1 MTRESTDPNEEEL
14 TDARVA
20 AYLQD
25 HPDFLAR
32 NPEVLKFLS
41 APDRELGDGVSDI
54 QTAMIRQLRTE
65 IARLNARQDEI
76 ILTSRANLN
85 TQTRVHECVIAL
97 LAAKSFEQAIQ
108 IITTDF
114 AVMLDLDVVTLC
126 IETEEDATAAQQ
138 LPGLRMLAA
147 GAVDVAIGENK
158 KVHLRS
164 DVPADPEIF
173 GGGATLV
180 RSAAFIRL
188 KISDYTPP
196 ALIAFGA
203 RRPGKF
209 HAGQGTELLNFLGR
223 VVQHDIRLWLTRPSG

>member
-1 MTRESTDPNEEEL
+1 MTQESTDPKDDDL
-14 TDARVA
+14 TDERVA

-25 HPDFLAR
+25 NPDFLSR
-32 NPEVLKFLS
+32 NPDVLRMM
-41 APDRELGDGVSDI
+41 APPDRNFGDGVSDI
-54 QTAMIRQLRTE
+54 QTAMIGQLRTE

-85 TQTRVHECVIAL
+85 TQGRVHECVVAL
-97 LAAKSFEQAIQ
+97 LAAKSFEQAMQ
-108 IITTDF
+108 IVTTDF

-126 IETEEDATAAQQ
+126 IEAEEGAPSP
-138 LPGLRMLAA
+138 LRMSGLRMLAA
-147 GAVDVAIGENK
+147 GGVEATMGENK
-158 KVHLRS
+158 RVRLHS
-164 DVPADPEIF
+164 DAPADPEIF

-188 KISDYTPP
+188 DISGYTPP

-223 VVQHDIRLWLTRPSG
+223 VVEHDIRLWLSLPG

>member
-1 MTRESTDPNEEEL
+1 MTQESTDPKDDDL
-14 TDARVA
+14 TDERVA

-25 HPDFLAR
+25 NPDFLSR
-32 NPEVLKFLS
+32 NPDVLRMM
-41 APDRELGDGVSDI
+41 APPDRNFGDGVSDI
-54 QTAMIRQLRTE
+54 QTAMIGQLRTE

-85 TQTRVHECVIAL
+85 TQGRVHECVVAL
-97 LAAKSFEQAIQ
+97 LVAKSFEQAMQ
-108 IITTDF
+108 IVTTDF

-126 IETEEDATAAQQ
+126 IEVEEGAP
-138 LPGLRMLAA
+138 LPLRMSGLRMLAA
-147 GAVDVAIGENK
+147 GGVEATMGENK
-158 KVHLRS
+158 RVRLHS
-164 DVPADPEIF
+164 DAPADPEIF

-188 KISDYTPP
+188 DISDYTPP

-223 VVQHDIRLWLTRPSG
+223 VVEHDIRLWLSLPG

>member
-1 MTRESTDPNEEEL
+1 MTQESTDPKEADL
-14 TDARVA
+14 TDERVA
-20 AYLQD
+20 AYLQEN
-25 HPDFLAR
+25 PDFLSC
-32 NPEVLKFLS
+32 NPDVLRMM
-41 APDRELGDGVSDI
+41 APPDRKFGDGVSDI
-54 QTAMIRQLRTE
+54 QAAMIGQLRTE

-85 TQTRVHECVIAL
+85 TQGRVHECVVAL
-97 LAAKSFEQAIQ
+97 LAAKSFEQAMQ
-108 IITTDF
+108 IVTTDF

-126 IETEEDATAAQQ
+126 IEAEEGAPSP
-138 LPGLRMLAA
+138 LRMSGLRMMAA
-147 GAVDVAIGENK
+147 GGVEATMGENK
-158 KVHLRS
+158 RVRLHS
-164 DVPADPEIF
+164 DAPADPEIF

-188 KISDYTPP
+188 DISDYTPP

-223 VVQHDIRLWLTRPSG
+223 VVEHDIRLWLSLPG

>member
-1 MTRESTDPNEEEL
+1 MTRESTDSNEDDL

-20 AYLQD
+20 AYLQE
-25 HPDFLAR
+25 HPDFLSH
-32 NPEVLKFLS
+32 NPDVLKFLS
-41 APDRELGDGVSDI
+41 APERDFGDGVSDI
-54 QTAMIRQLRTE
+54 QGAMIRQLRTE
-65 IARLNARQDEI
+65 VARLNARQDEI

-85 TQTRVHECVIAL
+85 TQSRVHECVVAL
-97 LAAKSFEQAIQ
+97 LAARSFEQAIQ
-108 IITTDF
+108 IVTTDF

-126 IETEEDATAAQQ
+126 IETEENATVPLR
-138 LPGLRMLAA
+138 LPGLRMLAV
-147 GAVDVAIGENK
+147 GAVDATLGENK

-209 HAGQGTELLNFLGR
+209 HAGQGTELLNFLGK
-223 VVQHDIRLWLTRPSG
+223 VVEHDIRLWLSRPSE

>member
-1 MTRESTDPNEEEL
+1 MTQESTDPKDDDL
-14 TDARVA
+14 TDERVA
-20 AYLQD
+20 AYLQEN
-25 HPDFLAR
+25 PDFLSC
-32 NPEVLKFLS
+32 NPDVLRMM
-41 APDRELGDGVSDI
+41 APPDRKFGDGVSDI
-54 QTAMIRQLRTE
+54 QTAMIGQLRTE

-85 TQTRVHECVIAL
+85 TQGRVHECVVAL
-97 LAAKSFEQAIQ
+97 LAAKSFEQAMQ
-108 IITTDF
+108 IVTTDF

-126 IETEEDATAAQQ
+126 IEAEEGAPSA
-138 LPGLRMLAA
+138 LRMSGLRMLAA
-147 GAVDVAIGENK
+147 GGVEATMGENK
-158 KVHLRS
+158 RVRLHS
-164 DVPADPEIF
+164 DAPADPEIF

-188 KISDYTPP
+188 DISDYTPP

-223 VVQHDIRLWLTRPSG
+223 VVEHDIRLWLSLPG

>member
-1 MTRESTDPNEEEL
+1 MTQESTDPKDDDL
-14 TDARVA
+14 TDERVA

-25 HPDFLAR
+25 NPDFLSR
-32 NPEVLKFLS
+32 NPDVLRMM
-41 APDRELGDGVSDI
+41 APPDRKFGDGVSDI
-54 QTAMIRQLRTE
+54 QTAMIGQLRTE

-85 TQTRVHECVIAL
+85 TQGRVHECVVAL
-97 LAAKSFEQAIQ
+97 LAAKSFEQAMQ
-108 IITTDF
+108 IVTTDF

-126 IETEEDATAAQQ
+126 IEAEEGAPSA
-138 LPGLRMLAA
+138 LRMSGLRMLAA
-147 GAVDVAIGENK
+147 GGVEATMGENK
-158 KVHLRS
+158 RVRLHS
-164 DVPADPEIF
+164 DAPADPEIF

-188 KISDYTPP
+188 DISDYTPP

-223 VVQHDIRLWLTRPSG
+223 VVEHDIRLWLSLPG

>member
-1 MTRESTDPNEEEL
+1 MTQESTDPKDDDL
-14 TDARVA
+14 TDERVA

-25 HPDFLAR
+25 NPDFLSR
-32 NPEVLKFLS
+32 NPDVLRMM
-41 APDRELGDGVSDI
+41 APPDRKFGDGVSDI
-54 QTAMIRQLRTE
+54 QTAMIGQLRTE

-85 TQTRVHECVIAL
+85 TQGRVHECVVAL
-97 LAAKSFEQAIQ
+97 LAAKSFEQAMQ
-108 IITTDF
+108 IVTTDF

-126 IETEEDATAAQQ
+126 IEAEEGAPSP
-138 LPGLRMLAA
+138 LRMSGLRMLAA
-147 GAVDVAIGENK
+147 GGVEATMGENK
-158 KVHLRS
+158 RVRLHS
-164 DVPADPEIF
+164 DAPADPEIF

-188 KISDYTPP
+188 DISDYTPP

-223 VVQHDIRLWLTRPSG
+223 VVEHDIRLWLSLPG

>member
-1 MTRESTDPNEEEL
+1 MTQESTDSKDDDL
-14 TDARVA
+14 TDERVA

-25 HPDFLAR
+25 NPDFLSR
-32 NPEVLKFLS
+32 NPDVLRMM
-41 APDRELGDGVSDI
+41 APPDRKFGDGVSDI
-54 QTAMIRQLRTE
+54 QTAMIGQLRTE

-85 TQTRVHECVIAL
+85 TQGRVHECVVAL
-97 LAAKSFEQAIQ
+97 LAAKSFEQAMQ
-108 IITTDF
+108 IVTTDF

-126 IETEEDATAAQQ
+126 IEAEEGAPSA
-138 LPGLRMLAA
+138 LRMSGLRMLAA
-147 GAVDVAIGENK
+147 GGVEATMGENK
-158 KVHLRS
+158 RVRLHS
-164 DVPADPEIF
+164 DAPADPEIF

-188 KISDYTPP
+188 DISDYTPP

-223 VVQHDIRLWLTRPSG
+223 VVEHDIRLWLSLPG

>member
-1 MTRESTDPNEEEL
+1 MTQESTDPKDDDL
-14 TDARVA
+14 TDERVA

-25 HPDFLAR
+25 NPDFLSR
-32 NPEVLKFLS
+32 NPDVLRMM
-41 APDRELGDGVSDI
+41 APPDRKFGDGVSDI
-54 QTAMIRQLRTE
+54 QTAMIGQLRTE

-85 TQTRVHECVIAL
+85 TQGRVHECVVAL
-97 LAAKSFEQAIQ
+97 LAAKSFEQAMQ
-108 IITTDF
+108 IVTTDF

-126 IETEEDATAAQQ
+126 IEAEEGA
-138 LPGLRMLAA
+138 PSPFRMSGLRMLAA
-147 GAVDVAIGENK
+147 GGVEATMGENK
-158 KVHLRS
+158 RVRLHS
-164 DVPADPEIF
+164 DAPADPEIF

-188 KISDYTPP
+188 DISDYTPP

-223 VVQHDIRLWLTRPSG
+223 VVEHDIRLWLSLPG

>member
-1 MTRESTDPNEEEL
+1 MTQESTDPKEADL
-14 TDARVA
+14 TDERVA

-25 HPDFLAR
+25 NPDFLSR
-32 NPEVLKFLS
+32 NPDVLRMM
-41 APDRELGDGVSDI
+41 APPDRNFGDGVSDI
-54 QTAMIRQLRTE
+54 QTAMIGQLRTE

-85 TQTRVHECVIAL
+85 TQGRVHECVVAL
-97 LAAKSFEQAIQ
+97 LAAKSFEQAMQ
-108 IITTDF
+108 IVTTDF

-126 IETEEDATAAQQ
+126 IEAEEGAPSP
-138 LPGLRMLAA
+138 LRMSGLRMLAA
-147 GAVDVAIGENK
+147 GGVEATMGENK
-158 KVHLRS
+158 RVRLHS
-164 DVPADPEIF
+164 DAPADPEIF

-188 KISDYTPP
+188 DISDYTPP

-223 VVQHDIRLWLTRPSG
+223 VVEHDIRLWLSLPG

>member
-1 MTRESTDPNEEEL
+1 MTQESTDPKEADL
-14 TDARVA
+14 TDERVA
-20 AYLQD
+20 AYLQEN
-25 HPDFLAR
+25 PDFLSC
-32 NPEVLKFLS
+32 NPDVLRMM
-41 APDRELGDGVSDI
+41 APPDRKFGDGVSDI
-54 QTAMIRQLRTE
+54 QAAMIGQLRTE

-85 TQTRVHECVIAL
+85 TQGRVHECVVAL
-97 LAAKSFEQAIQ
+97 LAAKSFEQAMQ
-108 IITTDF
+108 IVTTDF

-126 IETEEDATAAQQ
+126 IEAEEGAPSP
-138 LPGLRMLAA
+138 LRMSGLRMLAA
-147 GAVDVAIGENK
+147 GGVEATMGENK
-158 KVHLRS
+158 RVRLHS
-164 DVPADPEIF
+164 DAPADPEIF

-188 KISDYTPP
+188 DISDYTPP

-223 VVQHDIRLWLTRPSG
+223 VVEHDIRLWLSLPG

>member
-1 MTRESTDPNEEEL
+1 MTQESTDPKDDDL
-14 TDARVA
+14 TDERVA
-20 AYLQD
+20 AYLQEN
-25 HPDFLAR
+25 PDFLSC
-32 NPEVLKFLS
+32 NPDVLRMM
-41 APDRELGDGVSDI
+41 APPDRKFGDGVSDI
-54 QTAMIRQLRTE
+54 QAAMIGQLRTE

-85 TQTRVHECVIAL
+85 TQGRVHECVVAL
-97 LAAKSFEQAIQ
+97 LAAKSFEQAMQ
-108 IITTDF
+108 IVTTDF

-126 IETEEDATAAQQ
+126 IEAEEGAPSP
-138 LPGLRMLAA
+138 LRMSGLRMLAA
-147 GAVDVAIGENK
+147 GGVEATMGENK
-158 KVHLRS
+158 RVRLHS
-164 DVPADPEIF
+164 DAPADPEIF

-188 KISDYTPP
+188 DISDYTPP

-223 VVQHDIRLWLTRPSG
+223 VVEHDIRLWLSLPG

>member
-1 MTRESTDPNEEEL
+1 MTQESTDPKDDDL
-14 TDARVA
+14 TDERVA

-25 HPDFLAR
+25 NPEFLSR
-32 NPEVLKFLS
+32 NPDVLRIMA
-41 APDRELGDGVSDI
+41 APDREFGDGVSDI
-54 QTAMIRQLRTE
+54 QTAMIGQLRTE

-85 TQTRVHECVIAL
+85 TQSRVHECVIAL
-97 LAAKSFEQAIQ
+97 LAAKSFEQAMQ
-108 IITTDF
+108 IVTTDF

-126 IETEEDATAAQQ
+126 IEAEEGSPSPLRMT
-138 LPGLRMLAA
+138 GLRMLAA
-147 GAVDVAIGENK
+147 GAVEATMGENK
-158 KVHLRS
+158 RVRLRS
-164 DVPADPEIF
+164 DSPVDPEIF
-173 GGGATLV
+173 GGDATLV

-188 KISDYTPP
+188 DISDYTPP

-223 VVQHDIRLWLTRPSG
+223 VVEHDVRLWLSLPG

>member
-1 MTRESTDPNEEEL
+1 MTQESTDPKDDDL
-14 TDARVA
+14 TDERVA

-25 HPDFLAR
+25 NPDFLSR
-32 NPEVLKFLS
+32 NPDVLRMM
-41 APDRELGDGVSDI
+41 APPDRKFGDGVSDI
-54 QTAMIRQLRTE
+54 QAAMIGQLRTE

-85 TQTRVHECVIAL
+85 TQGRVHECVVAL
-97 LAAKSFEQAIQ
+97 LAAKSFEQAMQ
-108 IITTDF
+108 IVTTDF

-126 IETEEDATAAQQ
+126 IEAEEGAPSA
-138 LPGLRMLAA
+138 LRMSGLRMLAA
-147 GAVDVAIGENK
+147 GGVEATMGENK
-158 KVHLRS
+158 RVRLHS
-164 DVPADPEIF
+164 DAPADPEIF

-188 KISDYTPP
+188 DISDYTPP

-223 VVQHDIRLWLTRPSG
+223 VVEHDIRLWLSLPG

>member
-1 MTRESTDPNEEEL
+1 MTQESTDPKDDDL
-14 TDARVA
+14 TDERVA

-25 HPDFLAR
+25 NPEFLSR
-32 NPEVLKFLS
+32 NPDVLRIMA
-41 APDRELGDGVSDI
+41 APDREFGDGVSDI
-54 QTAMIRQLRTE
+54 QTAMIGQLRTE

-85 TQTRVHECVIAL
+85 TQSRVHECVIAL
-97 LAAKSFEQAIQ
+97 LAAKSFEQAMQ
-108 IITTDF
+108 IVTTDF

-126 IETEEDATAAQQ
+126 IEAEEDGPAP
-138 LPGLRMLAA
+138 LRMSGLRMLAA
-147 GAVDVAIGENK
+147 GAVEATMGENK
-158 KVHLRS
+158 RVRLRS
-164 DVPADPEIF
+164 DSPADPEIF

-188 KISDYTPP
+188 DISDYTPP

-223 VVQHDIRLWLTRPSG
+223 VVEHDIRLWLSLPG

>member
-1 MTRESTDPNEEEL
+1 MTQESTDPKDDDL
-14 TDARVA
+14 TDERVA

-25 HPDFLAR
+25 NPDFLSR
-32 NPEVLKFLS
+32 NPDVLRMM
-41 APDRELGDGVSDI
+41 APPDRNFGDGVSDI
-54 QTAMIRQLRTE
+54 QTAMIGQLRTE

-85 TQTRVHECVIAL
+85 TQGRVHECVVAL
-97 LAAKSFEQAIQ
+97 LAAKSFEQAMQ
-108 IITTDF
+108 IVTTDF

-126 IETEEDATAAQQ
+126 IEAEEGAPSP
-138 LPGLRMLAA
+138 LRMSGLRMLAA
-147 GAVDVAIGENK
+147 GGVEATMGENK
-158 KVHLRS
+158 RVRLHS
-164 DVPADPEIF
+164 DAPADPEIF

-188 KISDYTPP
+188 DISDYTPP

-223 VVQHDIRLWLTRPSG
+223 VVEHDIRLWLSLPG

>member
-1 MTRESTDPNEEEL
+1 MTQESTDPKDDDL
-14 TDARVA
+14 TDERVA

-25 HPDFLAR
+25 NPDFLSR
-32 NPEVLKFLS
+32 NPDVLRMM
-41 APDRELGDGVSDI
+41 APPDRKFGDGVSDI
-54 QTAMIRQLRTE
+54 QTAMIGQLRTE

-85 TQTRVHECVIAL
+85 TQGRVHECVVAL
-97 LAAKSFEQAIQ
+97 LAAKSFEQAMQ
-108 IITTDF
+108 IVTTDF

-126 IETEEDATAAQQ
+126 IEAEEGAPSP
-138 LPGLRMLAA
+138 LRMSGLRMLAA
-147 GAVDVAIGENK
+147 GGVEATMGENK
-158 KVHLRS
+158 RVRLHS
-164 DVPADPEIF
+164 DAPADPEIF

-188 KISDYTPP
+188 DISDYTPP

-203 RRPGKF
+203 RLPGKF

-223 VVQHDIRLWLTRPSG
+223 VVEHDIRLWLSLPA

>member
-1 MTRESTDPNEEEL
+1 MTQESTDPKDDDL
-14 TDARVA
+14 TDDRVA
-20 AYLQD
+20 AYLRD
-25 HPDFLAR
+25 NPDFLAR
-32 NPEVLKFLS
+32 FPDLLSSMAAPER
-41 APDRELGDGVSDI
+41 ALGDGVSDI
-54 QTAMIRQLRTE
+54 QKAMIGRLRTE
-65 IARLNARQDEI
+65 VARINARQDEI

-85 TQTRVHECVIAL
+85 TQGRVHECVIAL

-126 IETEEDATAAQQ
+126 IEAEEGSPSPLRTQ
-138 LPGLRMLAA
+138 GLRMLSA
-147 GAVDVAIGENK
+147 GAVDATMGDNK
-158 KVHLRS
+158 RVRLRS
-164 DVPADPEIF
+164 DAAPDPEIF

-188 KISDYTPP
+188 EISEYTPP

-203 RRPGKF
+203 RRTGKF

-223 VVQHDIRLWLTRPSG
+223 VVEHDIRLWLSLPG

>member
-1 MTRESTDPNEEEL
+1 MTQESTDPKDDDL
-14 TDARVA
+14 TDERVA

-25 HPDFLAR
+25 NPDFLSR
-32 NPEVLKFLS
+32 NPDVLRMM
-41 APDRELGDGVSDI
+41 APPDRKFGDGVSDI
-54 QTAMIRQLRTE
+54 QTAMIGQLRTE

-85 TQTRVHECVIAL
+85 TQGRVHECVVAL
-97 LAAKSFEQAIQ
+97 LAAKSFEQAMQ
-108 IITTDF
+108 IVTTDF

-126 IETEEDATAAQQ
+126 IEAEEGAPSP
-138 LPGLRMLAA
+138 LRMSGLRMLAA
-147 GAVDVAIGENK
+147 GGVEATMGENK
-158 KVHLRS
+158 RVRLHS
-164 DVPADPEIF
+164 DAPADPEIF

-188 KISDYTPP
+188 DISDYTPP

-223 VVQHDIRLWLTRPSG
+223 VVEHDILLWLSLPG

>member
-1 MTRESTDPNEEEL
+1 MTRESTDPKEDDL

-25 HPDFLAR
+25 HPDFLSR
-32 NPEVLKFLS
+32 NPDVLKFLA
-41 APDRELGDGVSDI
+41 APERELGDGVSDI
-54 QTAMIRQLRTE
+54 QAAMIRRLRTE
-65 IARLNARQDEI
+65 IARLSARQDEI

-85 TQTRVHECVIAL
+85 TQGRVHECVIAL

-108 IITTDF
+108 IATTDF
-114 AVMLDLDVVTLC
+114 AVMLDLDVVTVC
-126 IETEEDATAAQQ
+126 VETEEDAATP
-138 LPGLRMLAA
+138 LRMTGLRTLAV
-147 GAVDVAIGENK
+147 GAVDATLGDNK
-158 KVHLRS
+158 RVKLRS
-164 DVPADPEIF
+164 DSPADPEIF

-188 KISDYTPP
+188 DISDYTPP

-223 VVQHDIRLWLTRPSG
+223 VVEHDIRLWLALPS